1 MKELVFATNN
11 AHKLQEARE
20 MLEGKIHI
28 LSLTDIG
35 CHDEIPETADTL
47 QGNAL
52 IKARYIKNRYGYD
65 CFADDTGLLVV
76 QLGGRPGVYSAR
88 YAGEEC
94 NPEKNMQKLLHELEG
109 KSDRRASFVT
119 IVALIEGDEEKIFK
133 GEVKGH
139 ILTEKQGSEG
149 FGYDPLF
156 VPEGYNESFA
166 QLGNETKNHIS
177 HRARAMQKMKEYL
190 LGEQNS

>member
-28 LSLTDIG
+28 LSLADIG
-35 CHDEIPETADTL
+35 CHDEIPETAETL

-156 VPEGYNESFA
+156 VPEGYKESFA

>member
-1 MKELVFATNN
+1 MTLKNLVFATNN
-11 AHKLQEARE
+11 RHKLREARE

-28 LSLTDIG
+28 LSLADIG
-35 CHDEIPETADTL
+35 CHDTIPETADTL

-52 IKARYIKNRYGYD
+52 EKARYIKAHYGYD
-65 CFADDTGLLVV
+65 CFADDTGLQVV

-94 NPEKNMQKLLHELEG
+94 DPEKNMQKLLGELDGED
-109 KSDRRASFVT
+109 DRRASFITV
-119 IVALIEGDEEKIFK
+119 VALIEGNNEKIFE
-133 GEVKGH
+133 GEVKGR
-139 ILTEKQGSEG
+139 ILTERQGGEG

-156 VPEGYNESFA
+156 VPDGYEESFA
-166 QLGNETKNHIS
+166 QMGNETKNRIS

-190 LGEQNS
+190 LGR